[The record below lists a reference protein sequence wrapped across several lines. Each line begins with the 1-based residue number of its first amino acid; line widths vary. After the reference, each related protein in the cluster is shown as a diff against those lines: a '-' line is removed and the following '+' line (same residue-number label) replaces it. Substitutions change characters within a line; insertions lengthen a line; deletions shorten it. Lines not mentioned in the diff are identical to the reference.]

1 MSMSPEALA
10 LALENARRT
19 IAKWDEERQVDW
31 SERAAILEYERSDS
45 SPTRRDSELVAY
57 WQFLKEGGR

>member
-10 LALENARRT
+10 LALQNARRT
-19 IAKWDEERQVDW
+19 IAKWDEERQVGW
-31 SERAAILEYERSDS
+31 AERAAILEYERGNSRQDA
-45 SPTRRDSELVAY
+45 ELLAF

>member
-10 LALENARRT
+10 LALQNALRT
-19 IAKWDEERQVDW
+19 IAKWDEERRMDW
-31 SERAAILEYERSDS
+31 EERAAILEYERSDTCKS
-45 SPTRRDSELVAY
+45 RTEAELVAY